1 MTENTGIVAQEIII
15 SEESNSEQQVMKTIV
30 GDEILYSRESRA
42 ERIARLVAED
52 PFFQTII
59 TTNPDLDLDAYE
71 KEINS
76 TINTSLLKKLTG
88 QDDVFCRFRN
98 DESREPRDQRI
109 ARLIAEDPFFETII
123 ANSPNMDLDAYEK
136 EINTPLNTS
145 MLKKLTGSDDIFCR
159 SHDGPEVLPTNF
171 KLKFA
176 PNGYPSIID

>member
-1 MTENTGIVAQEIII
+1 MSEI
-15 SEESNSEQQVMKTIV
+15 EQPVMKTIV
-30 GDEILYSRESRA
+30 GDEILYSREN
-42 ERIARLVAED
+42 RIARLIAED

-71 KEINS
+71 KDINT
-76 TINTSLLKKLTG
+76 TINTSNLRKLTAG
-88 QDDVFCRFRN
+88 DSFRFRN

-123 ANSPNMDLDAYEK
+123 TNSPNLDLDAYEK

-145 MLKKLTGSDDIFCR
+145 LLKKLTGSDNIFCR
-159 SHDGPEVLPTNF
+159 SHDGPKVLPTNF